1 MPRIDVIILES
12 PDPSGPYGAKGVGE
26 QATLPTAAAV
36 ANAIN
41 DAVGVSIR
49 ELPLTSERV
58 YRCLNQL
65 RKEKAR

>member
-1 MPRIDVIILES
+1 MPKIDVIILEY

-36 ANAIN
+36 ANAVS
-41 DAVGVSIR
+41 DAVGVSLR

-58 YRCLNQL
+58 YRRIHNLP
-65 RKEKAR
+65 EAE